1 MTDATTIRA
10 FLDDDHIERLA
21 EIDAFVQA
29 EIAPLSEPADDDAA
43 RQQAREVLRSMGE
56 AGWYG
61 AIEAGDLRGCCL
73 VREAVA
79 WGSPL
84 ADAVFALQGLG
95 STPIALAGSSE
106 MKDTWFAPAMVGSK
120 MAAFAMTE
128 PNAGSDITSISSR
141 AVRDGNDYVIDGEKT
156 LISNAGIADFYTVF
170 ASTDPEAGRK
180 GLSCFVVP
188 AETPGLSFVGAQVMS
203 APHPLG
209 RIRFDGCRIPEGHRL
224 GEEGAGLAIGM
235 ATLDRLRPTV
245 GAAACGMAARALQE
259 AIGHARGREQF
270 GKALS
275 EFQLIQGKL
284 ATMAIDLAAARLLVY
299 RAAWEKDGGK
309 ERINIEAAMSKAFAT
324 EAAQRIIDE
333 AVQIHGGVG
342 LLKEHVVDRLYRS
355 IRSLRVYE
363 GTTEIQKL
371 IIAGH
376 L

>member
-128 PNAGSDITSISSR
+128 PNAGQS
-141 AVRDGNDYVIDGEKT
+141 T
-156 LISNAGIADFYTVF
+156 LVA
-170 ASTDPEAGRK
+170 
-180 GLSCFVVP
+180 
-188 AETPGLSFVGAQVMS
+188 
-203 APHPLG
+203 
-209 RIRFDGCRIPEGHRL
+209 
-224 GEEGAGLAIGM
+224 
-235 ATLDRLRPTV
+235 ATLAAPRLAGGMVWPVWMKCVPLWSFCGCVTV
-245 GAAACGMAARALQE
+245 RMVA
-259 AIGHARGREQF
+259 
-270 GKALS
+270 
-275 EFQLIQGKL
+275 
-284 ATMAIDLAAARLLVY
+284 
-299 RAAWEKDGGK
+299 
-309 ERINIEAAMSKAFAT
+309 
-324 EAAQRIIDE
+324 
-333 AVQIHGGVG
+333 
-342 LLKEHVVDRLYRS
+342 
-355 IRSLRVYE
+355 
-363 GTTEIQKL
+363 
-371 IIAGH
+371 
-376 L
+376 